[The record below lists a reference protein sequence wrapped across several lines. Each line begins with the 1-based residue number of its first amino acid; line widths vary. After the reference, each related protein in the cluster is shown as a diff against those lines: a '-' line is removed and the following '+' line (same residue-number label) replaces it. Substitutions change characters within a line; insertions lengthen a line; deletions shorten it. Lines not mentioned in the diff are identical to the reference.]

1 MTVTGSSAPVY
12 HVVLIGVDAY
22 PAGFNSLAGCVND
35 IDAIEGVLFD
45 PPGIGLAP
53 DQIRLTRLAAP
64 GPNATPRT
72 RFAAETRLPTHDAIR
87 DALLALAGP
96 DVQPGD
102 RVLIYY
108 SGHGDQKQLAGSLV
122 WHEALVPCDVQY
134 LYDFEFNALLRAIA
148 ARTSDLTVILD
159 SCHSGGATREDVDPA
174 KADTEGAARLLAS
187 GNTLGQPPDPAL
199 AALARD
205 GGDRPASLVQSLDP
219 PYLALVACQSN
230 EKAREKPFDGV
241 RHGVLTY
248 TLVQA
253 LNTLPAAERGTL
265 RWADLWTRLL
275 DQVNAASPT
284 QHPWLIGRAERRVFG
299 GRWDRQD
306 PGYPVSRNNDG
317 SYRIAA
323 GRLLGLSAGARV
335 AVYGPTPSLFPLL
348 DSTADLAARKGLLQ
362 VTAAERSEATA
373 QPVGAAFDLPGD
385 ARGRLV
391 QPGPGERLRVLLDP
405 PEDAVATFLDAS
417 PLLAVVRSGTPD
429 APDAEVTV
437 RGSTAQGW
445 IISND
450 VEPRVAGVI
459 HGARGGLRAGLESYA
474 RYNQALR
481 VARNANDLQLQ
492 GCLTLRLL
500 DCTDAAA
507 LAAAD
512 PSDPA
517 LPEAPR
523 DADRVYAL
531 PDGFRA
537 CLVVANTYRAPL
549 FVTVLNATATG
560 LIQVLGDVTL
570 QPGDHQTIW
579 KGAAQRVPFNMRPGA
594 GRAGEVDRLL
604 VIGTT
609 RPGVSLTGLRVDH
622 TVQEVVDVN
631 SRLRGEPRN
640 PGPPGANAPAELWTA
655 LTVPVRIGTIP
666 T

>member
-1 MTVTGSSAPVY
+1 MTATEQGAPVY
-12 HVVLIGVDAY
+12 HVLLIGVDAY

-35 IDAIEGVLFD
+35 IDAIEGLLFD

-53 DQIRLTRLAAP
+53 EQIHLTRLAAP
-64 GPNATPRT
+64 GPNASPRT
-72 RFAAETRLPTHDAIR
+72 RFAAQTQLPSHANIR

-108 SGHGDQKQLAGSLV
+108 SGHGDQKRLAGSLV

-159 SCHSGGATREDVDPA
+159 SCHSGGATREDADPA

-187 GNTLGQPPDPAL
+187 GDTLGQPPDPAL
-199 AALARD
+199 AALTGD
-205 GGDRPASLVQSLDP
+205 GGAAASLVQSLDP

-230 EKAREKPFDGV
+230 EKAREKPFDSG

-253 LNTLPAAERGTL
+253 LNTIPAAERGAL

-275 DQVNAASPT
+275 DQVNTASPT

-306 PGYPVSRNNDG
+306 PGYPVSRAPDG
-317 SYRIAA
+317 SYTIGA
-323 GRLLGLSAGARV
+323 GRLLGLSAGAQV
-335 AVYGPTPSLFPLL
+335 AVYGSTPSVFPLL
-348 DSTADLAARKGLLQ
+348 DSPADLAARVGVLQ
-362 VTAAERSEATA
+362 VTAAERSDSTA

-405 PEDAVATFLDAS
+405 PEDEVATFLNQS
-417 PLLAVVRSGTPD
+417 PLLTVVRPGTPD
-429 APDAEVTV
+429 AEVSV
-437 RGSTAQGW
+437 RGSNVQGW
-445 IISND
+445 MISND
-450 VEPRVAGVI
+450 VEARVAGVI

-481 VARNANDLQLQ
+481 VAQNANDLQLQ

-523 DADRVYAL
+523 DADRVYAV

-537 CLVVANTYRAPL
+537 CLVVANTYREPL

-560 LIQVLGDVTL
+560 LVQLLGDVAL

-579 KGAAQRVPFNMRPGA
+579 KGAVQRVPFTMRPGA

-609 RPGVSLTGLRVDH
+609 RPGVSLASLRVDH

-640 PGPPGANAPAELWTA
+640 PGPAGANGPAELWTA
-655 LTVPVRIGTIP
+655 LTVPARIGRIST
-666 T
+666 